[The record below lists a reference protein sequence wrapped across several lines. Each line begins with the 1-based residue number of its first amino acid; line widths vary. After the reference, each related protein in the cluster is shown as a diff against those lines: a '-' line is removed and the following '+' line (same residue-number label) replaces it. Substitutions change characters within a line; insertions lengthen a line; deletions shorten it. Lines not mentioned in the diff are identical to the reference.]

1 MRAHQRH
8 GYSHSDVLDFGQVTF
23 RRRRTGLR
31 ISAFHLNGAAALRR
45 KIGEDQAKR
54 FKAGDYRSVE
64 DFKRLARR
72 DAMKAREWRLDL
84 QGAL

>member
-1 MRAHQRH
+1 MNAHKRH
-8 GYSHSDVLDFGQVTF
+8 GYSCSDVVDFAQATY

-31 ISAFHLNGAAALRR
+31 ISAFHLNGAAELRR
-45 KIGEDQAKR
+45 RIGEGQAKR

-72 DAMKAREWRLDL
+72 DAMRAREWRLEL
-84 QGAL
+84 QGA